1 MQWESGMAME
11 KTGPLDLV
19 SHVGRPTAEGFQTI
33 EVWESKENYDT
44 FMAEVLPEVM
54 TEVLGDGPP
63 PSMPQAEQF
72 EVHGLVVPGAGIA
85 F

>member
-1 MQWESGMAME
+1 MAME

-44 FMAEVLPEVM
+44 FM
-54 TEVLGDGPP
+54 TEVL
-63 PSMPQAEQF
+63 S
-72 EVHGLVVPGAGIA
+72 LRS
-85 F
+85 